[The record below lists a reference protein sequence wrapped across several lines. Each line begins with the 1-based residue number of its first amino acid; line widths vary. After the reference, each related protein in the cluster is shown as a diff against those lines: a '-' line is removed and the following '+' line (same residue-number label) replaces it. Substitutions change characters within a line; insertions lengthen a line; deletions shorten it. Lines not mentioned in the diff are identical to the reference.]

1 MIGQASVGAANAV
14 ADLSALQDS
23 FLTFAHK
30 VAAIVEG
37 LPKAEKANQT
47 KTFGALQARFK
58 DQLRFSTK
66 PLNKTMLNAAL
77 AVGSALPAESRAQRV
92 LRLLQLWYPSLFQNY
107 GHLYKAATLTGS
119 FLQSSKGAMETEE
132 LCVKLLC
139 DFFFWGGGVRTQG
152 RDISYAQ

>member
-92 LRLLQLWYPSLFQNY
+92 LRLLQLWPPL
-107 GHLYKAATLTGS
+107 
-119 FLQSSKGAMETEE
+119 
-132 LCVKLLC
+132 
-139 DFFFWGGGVRTQG
+139 QG
-152 RDISYAQ
+152 RDFDGELPAEQQGGDGDRGALCEIAL

>member
-1 MIGQASVGAANAV
+1 MIAQASVGAANAV
-14 ADLSALQDS
+14 ADLSALQA
-23 FLTFAHK
+23 FAHK

-92 LRLLQLWYPSLFQNY
+92 LRLLQLWPPL
-107 GHLYKAATLTGS
+107 
-119 FLQSSKGAMETEE
+119 
-132 LCVKLLC
+132 
-139 DFFFWGGGVRTQG
+139 QG
-152 RDISYAQ
+152 RDFDGELPAEQQGGDGDRGALCEIAL

>member
-1 MIGQASVGAANAV
+1 MIAQASVGAANAV
-14 ADLSALQDS
+14 ADLSALQA
-23 FLTFAHK
+23 FAHK

-119 FLQSSKGAMETEE
+119 FLQMHPGWARSARCSKF
-132 LCVKLLC
+132 LLVLKKLM
-139 DFFFWGGGVRTQG
+139 F
-152 RDISYAQ
+152 

>member
-14 ADLSALQDS
+14 ADLSALQA
-23 FLTFAHK
+23 FAHK

-92 LRLLQLWYPSLFQNY
+92 LRLLQLWPPL
-107 GHLYKAATLTGS
+107 
-119 FLQSSKGAMETEE
+119 
-132 LCVKLLC
+132 
-139 DFFFWGGGVRTQG
+139 QG
-152 RDISYAQ
+152 RDFDGELPAEQQGGDGDRGALCEIALTFSFGVVVCGPRDAI

>member
-92 LRLLQLWYPSLFQNY
+92 LRLLQLWPPL
-107 GHLYKAATLTGS
+107 
-119 FLQSSKGAMETEE
+119 
-132 LCVKLLC
+132 
-139 DFFFWGGGVRTQG
+139 QG
-152 RDISYAQ
+152 RDFDGELPAEQQGGDGDRGALCEIALTFSFGVVVCGPRDAI

>member
-1 MIGQASVGAANAV
+1 MIAQASVGAANAV

-92 LRLLQLWYPSLFQNY
+92 LRLLQLWPPL
-107 GHLYKAATLTGS
+107 
-119 FLQSSKGAMETEE
+119 
-132 LCVKLLC
+132 
-139 DFFFWGGGVRTQG
+139 QG
-152 RDISYAQ
+152 RDFDGELPAEQQGGDGDRGALCEIAL

>member
-1 MIGQASVGAANAV
+1 MPDRDRAGQCWGGQCRGRPVRAAGQ
-14 ADLSALQDS
+14 LPHLCSQGGG
-23 FLTFAHK
+23 
-30 VAAIVEG
+30 EG

-92 LRLLQLWYPSLFQNY
+92 LRLLQLWPPL
-107 GHLYKAATLTGS
+107 
-119 FLQSSKGAMETEE
+119 
-132 LCVKLLC
+132 
-139 DFFFWGGGVRTQG
+139 QG
-152 RDISYAQ
+152 RDFDGELPAEQQGGDGDRGALCEIALTFSFGVVVCGPRDAI